1 MLKFEEDKN
10 YLDGYGQKVVVNG
23 VAVGEFVSYDEF
35 DHSYIDKSGQTL
47 SFDCSEDG
55 AKRKLRQLFKKLNS

>member
-23 VAVGEFVSYDEF
+23 VAVGEFVS
-35 DHSYIDKSGQTL
+35 
-47 SFDCSEDG
+47 DG

>member
-35 DHSYIDKSGQTL
+35 D
-47 SFDCSEDG
+47 CSEDG